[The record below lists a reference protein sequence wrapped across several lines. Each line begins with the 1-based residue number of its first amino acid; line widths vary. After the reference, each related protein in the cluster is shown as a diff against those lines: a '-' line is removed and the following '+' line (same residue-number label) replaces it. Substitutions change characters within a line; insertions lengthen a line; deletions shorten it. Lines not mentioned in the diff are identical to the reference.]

1 MSSCGWLE
9 ALLEAAAAQS
19 ITQLAAPRVGMKCD
33 VHATAASARLDP
45 ARRGAADQALKA
57 CSGPLGKA

>member
-33 VHATAASARLDP
+33 VHATAAAPPGWTPLAAAQPTRL
-45 ARRGAADQALKA
+45 
-57 CSGPLGKA
+57 